1 MKSDYHLPVLLKESI
16 NGLKIDDEGI
26 YVDATFGGGGHSL
39 EILRSLSKKG
49 RLISFDQ
56 DPDSINNSYEESNFY
71 FVNENFKYM
80 KRFLKNLGF
89 SKVNGIL
96 ADLGVSSFQIN
107 TPARGFSY
115 RYDAALD
122 MRMNKNNTLDAMK
135 VINSYNHE
143 NLSKILFE
151 YGDIK
156 NSKKISEEI
165 IKARTA
171 NKINTTFDFNKILK
185 PLYPE
190 RYLNKNLSRIYQA
203 IRIEVNKELDVLKSF
218 LEQTSELLLPGGRL
232 CVISYHSL
240 EDRMVKR
247 YITNGNFS
255 TTAEKDLYGNFS
267 VPFKKI
273 GKMIQPSAVE
283 LKENIRSRSAKL
295 RIAEKIWLNE
305 E

>member
-1 MKSDYHLPVLLKESI
+1 MRSDYHLPVLLKESI

-39 EILRSLSKKG
+39 EILKSLSKKG
-49 RLISFDQ
+49 RLVSFDQ

-165 IKARTA
+165 IKARTL
-171 NKINTTFDFNKILK
+171 NKINTTFDLNKILK

-190 RYLNKNLSRIYQA
+190 SYLNKNLSRIYQA

-295 RIAEKIWLNE
+295 RIAEKI
-305 E
+305 

>member
-1 MKSDYHLPVLLKESI
+1 MAMKSDYHLPVLLKESI
-16 NGLKIDDEGI
+16 NGLKIDDGGI

-39 EILRSLSKKG
+39 EILKSLSKKG
-49 RLISFDQ
+49 RLVSFDQ
-56 DPDSINNSYEESNFY
+56 DPDSINNSYDESNFY

-135 VINSYNHE
+135 VINTYNHE

-151 YGDIK
+151 YGEIK

-165 IKARTA
+165 IKARTS
-171 NKINTTFDFNKILK
+171 NKINTTFDLNKILK

-255 TTAEKDLYGNFS
+255 TTAEKDLYGNLS

-273 GKMIQPSAVE
+273 GKMIKPSAEE

-295 RIAEKIWLNE
+295 RIAEKI
-305 E
+305 

>member
-49 RLISFDQ
+49 RLVSFDQ
-56 DPDSINNSYEESNFY
+56 DPDSLSNSYDDSNFY

-96 ADLGVSSFQIN
+96 ADLGISSFQIN
-107 TPARGFSY
+107 TAARGFSY

-122 MRMNKNNTLDAMK
+122 MRMNKNNSLDAME
-135 VINSYNHE
+135 VINSYSHE

-151 YGDIK
+151 YADIK

-190 RYLNKNLSRIYQA
+190 RYLNKNLSKIYQA
-203 IRIEVNKELDVLKSF
+203 IRIEVNKELDALKSF

-255 TTAEKDLYGNFS
+255 TIADKDIYGNFS

-283 LKENIRSRSAKL
+283 QKENIRSRSAKL
-295 RIAEKIWLNE
+295 RIAEKI
-305 E
+305 

>member
-39 EILRSLSKKG
+39 EILKSLSKKG
-49 RLISFDQ
+49 RLVSFDQ

-80 KRFLKNLGF
+80 KRFLRNLGF

-135 VINSYNHE
+135 VINSYKHE

-165 IKARTA
+165 IKARTS
-171 NKINTTFDFNKILK
+171 NKINTTFDLNKILK

-255 TTAEKDLYGNFS
+255 TTAEKDIYGNFS

-295 RIAEKIWLNE
+295 RIAEKI
-305 E
+305 

>member
-1 MKSDYHLPVLLKESI
+1 MGMKSDYHLPVLLKESI
-16 NGLKIDDEGI
+16 NGLKIVDEGI

-39 EILRSLSKKG
+39 EILKSLSKKG
-49 RLISFDQ
+49 RLVSFDQ
-56 DPDSINNSYEESNFY
+56 DPDSINNSFDESNFY
-71 FVNENFKYM
+71 LVNENFKYM

-135 VINSYNHE
+135 VINTYNHE

-151 YGDIK
+151 YGEIK

-171 NKINTTFDFNKILK
+171 NKINTTFDLNKILK

-190 RYLNKNLSRIYQA
+190 KYLNKNLSRIYQA

-267 VPFKKI
+267 VPLKKI

-295 RIAEKIWLNE
+295 RIAEKI
-305 E
+305 

>member
-49 RLISFDQ
+49 RLVSFDQ
-56 DPDSINNSYEESNFY
+56 DPDSKNNSYEESNFY

-122 MRMNKNNTLDAMK
+122 MRMNKNNTLDAVK

-295 RIAEKIWLNE
+295 RIAEKI
-305 E
+305 

>member
-49 RLISFDQ
+49 RLVSFDQ
-56 DPDSINNSYEESNFY
+56 DPDSLSNSYDESNFY

-96 ADLGVSSFQIN
+96 ADLGISSFQIN

-122 MRMNKNNTLDAMK
+122 MRMNKNNSLDAME
-135 VINSYNHE
+135 VINSYSHE

-151 YGDIK
+151 YADIK

-190 RYLNKNLSRIYQA
+190 RYLNKNLSKIYQA
-203 IRIEVNKELDVLKSF
+203 IRIEVNKELDALKSF

-247 YITNGNFS
+247 YINNGNFS
-255 TTAEKDLYGNFS
+255 TIADKDLYGNFS

-283 LKENIRSRSAKL
+283 QKENIRSRSAKL
-295 RIAEKIWLNE
+295 RIAEKI
-305 E
+305 

>member
-16 NGLKIDDEGI
+16 NGLKIDDEGL

-39 EILRSLSKKG
+39 EILKSLSKKG
-49 RLISFDQ
+49 RLVSFDQ

-165 IKARTA
+165 IKARTL
-171 NKINTTFDFNKILK
+171 NKINTTFDLNKILK
-185 PLYPE
+185 PLCPE
-190 RYLNKNLSRIYQA
+190 SYLNKNLSRIYQA

-247 YITNGNFS
+247 YITNGNLS

-295 RIAEKIWLNE
+295 RIAEKI
-305 E
+305 

>member
-1 MKSDYHLPVLLKESI
+1 MRSDYHLPVLLKESI

-39 EILRSLSKKG
+39 EILKSLSKKG
-49 RLISFDQ
+49 RLVSFDQ

-165 IKARTA
+165 IKARTL
-171 NKINTTFDFNKILK
+171 NKINTTFDLNKILK
-185 PLYPE
+185 PLYPKS
-190 RYLNKNLSRIYQA
+190 YLNKNLSRIYQA

-295 RIAEKIWLNE
+295 RIAEKI
-305 E
+305 

>member
-39 EILRSLSKKG
+39 EILKSLSKKG
-49 RLISFDQ
+49 RLVSFDQ

-115 RYDAALD
+115 RYDATLD
-122 MRMNKNNTLDAMK
+122 MRMNKNNTLNAMK
-135 VINSYNHE
+135 VVNSYNYE

-171 NKINTTFDFNKILK
+171 NKINTTFDLNKILK

-295 RIAEKIWLNE
+295 RIAEKI
-305 E
+305 

>member
-1 MKSDYHLPVLLKESI
+1 
-16 NGLKIDDEGI
+16 
-26 YVDATFGGGGHSL
+26 
-39 EILRSLSKKG
+39 
-49 RLISFDQ
+49 
-56 DPDSINNSYEESNFY
+56 
-71 FVNENFKYM
+71 M

-156 NSKKISEEI
+156 NSKKITQEI

-171 NKINTTFDFNKILK
+171 NKINTTFDLNKILK
-185 PLYPE
+185 PLYAE

-203 IRIEVNKELDVLKSF
+203 IRIEVNKELDALKSF

-232 CVISYHSL
+232 CIISYHSL

-247 YITNGNFS
+247 YINNGNFS
-255 TTAEKDLYGNFS
+255 TIADKDHYGNFS

-273 GKMIQPSAVE
+273 GKMIQPSALE

-295 RIAEKIWLNE
+295 RIAEKI
-305 E
+305 

>member
-240 EDRMVKR
+240 EDRIVKR
-247 YITNGNFS
+247 YINNGNFS
-255 TTAEKDLYGNFS
+255 TTAEKDLYGNNL

-273 GKMIQPSAVE
+273 GKIIQPSALE

-295 RIAEKIWLNE
+295 RIAEKL
-305 E
+305 

>member
-1 MKSDYHLPVLLKESI
+1 MRSDYHLPVLLKESI

-49 RLISFDQ
+49 RLVSFDQ
-56 DPDSINNSYEESNFY
+56 DPDSINNSYKESNFY

-115 RYDAALD
+115 RYNAALD

-165 IKARTA
+165 IKARTL
-171 NKINTTFDFNKILK
+171 NKINTTFDLNKILK

-190 RYLNKNLSRIYQA
+190 GYLNKNLSRIYQA

-283 LKENIRSRSAKL
+283 LEENIRSRSAKL
-295 RIAEKIWLNE
+295 RIAEKI
-305 E
+305 

>member
-39 EILRSLSKKG
+39 EILKSLSKKG
-49 RLISFDQ
+49 RLVSFDQ

-165 IKARTA
+165 IKARTL
-171 NKINTTFDFNKILK
+171 NKINTTFDLNKILK

-190 RYLNKNLSRIYQA
+190 SYLNKNLSRIYQA

-295 RIAEKIWLNE
+295 RIAEKI
-305 E
+305 

>member
-1 MKSDYHLPVLLKESI
+1 MKSDYHIPVLLKESI

-171 NKINTTFDFNKILK
+171 NKINTTFDLNKILK

-255 TTAEKDLYGNFS
+255 TLAEKDLYGNFS

-273 GKMIQPSAVE
+273 GKMIQPSAEE

-295 RIAEKIWLNE
+295 RIAEKI
-305 E
+305 

>member
-1 MKSDYHLPVLLKESI
+1 MRSDYHLPVLLKESI

-39 EILRSLSKKG
+39 EILKSLSKKG
-49 RLISFDQ
+49 RLVSFDQ

-143 NLSKILFE
+143 NLSKIFFE

-165 IKARTA
+165 IKARTL
-171 NKINTTFDFNKILK
+171 NKINTTFDLNKILK

-295 RIAEKIWLNE
+295 RIAEKI
-305 E
+305 

>member
-1 MKSDYHLPVLLKESI
+1 MRSDYHLPVLLKESI

-39 EILRSLSKKG
+39 EILKSLSKKG
-49 RLISFDQ
+49 RLVSFDQ
-56 DPDSINNSYEESNFY
+56 DPDSINNSFEESNFY

-89 SKVNGIL
+89 SKVNGVL

-165 IKARTA
+165 IKARTL
-171 NKINTTFDFNKILK
+171 NKINTTFDLNKILK

-190 RYLNKNLSRIYQA
+190 GYLNKNLSRIYQA

-283 LKENIRSRSAKL
+283 LEENIRSRSAKL
-295 RIAEKIWLNE
+295 RIAEKI
-305 E
+305 

>member
-56 DPDSINNSYEESNFY
+56 DQDSINNSYEESNFY

-122 MRMNKNNTLDAMK
+122 MRMNKNNALDAMK

-156 NSKKISEEI
+156 NSKKISEKI

-171 NKINTTFDFNKILK
+171 NKINTTFDLNKILK

-190 RYLNKNLSRIYQA
+190 RYLNKNLSKIYQA
-203 IRIEVNKELDVLKSF
+203 IRIEVNKELDALKSF

-255 TTAEKDLYGNFS
+255 TTADKDLYGNFS

-273 GKMIQPSAVE
+273 GKMIQPSALE

-295 RIAEKIWLNE
+295 RIAEKI
-305 E
+305 

>member
-107 TPARGFSY
+107 TPDRGFSY

-171 NKINTTFDFNKILK
+171 NKINTTFDLNKILK

-190 RYLNKNLSRIYQA
+190 RYLNKNLSKIYQA
-203 IRIEVNKELDVLKSF
+203 IRIEVNKELDALKSF

-232 CVISYHSL
+232 CIISYHSL

-295 RIAEKIWLNE
+295 RIAEKI
-305 E
+305 

>member
-49 RLISFDQ
+49 RLVSFDQ
-56 DPDSINNSYEESNFY
+56 DRDSINNSYKESNFY

-80 KRFLKNLGF
+80 NRFLKNLGF

-135 VINSYNHE
+135 VINTYNHE

-156 NSKKISEEI
+156 NSKKISEKI

-171 NKINTTFDFNKILK
+171 NKINTTFDLNKILK

-190 RYLNKNLSRIYQA
+190 RYLNKNLSKIYQA
-203 IRIEVNKELDVLKSF
+203 IRIEVNKELDALKSF
-218 LEQTSELLLPGGRL
+218 LEQTSKLLLPGGRL

-247 YITNGNFS
+247 YINNGNFS
-255 TTAEKDLYGNFS
+255 TTADKDLYGNFS

-273 GKMIQPSAVE
+273 GKMIQPSALE

-295 RIAEKIWLNE
+295 RIAEKI
-305 E
+305 

>member
-16 NGLKIDDEGI
+16 NGLKIDDDGI

-49 RLISFDQ
+49 RLVSFDQ

-107 TPARGFSY
+107 TPSRGFSY

-171 NKINTTFDFNKILK
+171 NKINTTFDLNKILK

-190 RYLNKNLSRIYQA
+190 RYLNKNLSKIYQA

-240 EDRMVKR
+240 EDRIVKR

-255 TTAEKDLYGNFS
+255 TTADKDLYGNFS

-273 GKMIQPSAVE
+273 GKMIQPSALE

-295 RIAEKIWLNE
+295 RIAEKI
-305 E
+305 

>member
-39 EILRSLSKKG
+39 EILKSLSKKG
-49 RLISFDQ
+49 RLVSFDQ

-165 IKARTA
+165 IKARTS
-171 NKINTTFDFNKILK
+171 NKINTTFDLNKILK

-190 RYLNKNLSRIYQA
+190 SYLNKNLSRIYQA

-255 TTAEKDLYGNFS
+255 TTAEKDIYGNFS
-267 VPFKKI
+267 VPLKKI

-295 RIAEKIWLNE
+295 RIAEKI
-305 E
+305 

>member
-39 EILRSLSKKG
+39 EILRNLSEKG
-49 RLISFDQ
+49 RLVSFDQ

-151 YGDIK
+151 YADIK

-171 NKINTTFDFNKILK
+171 NKINTTFDLNKILK

-190 RYLNKNLSRIYQA
+190 RYLNKNLSKIYQA
-203 IRIEVNKELDVLKSF
+203 IRIEVNKELDALKSF

-247 YITNGNFS
+247 YINNGNFS
-255 TTAEKDLYGNFS
+255 TTADKDLYGNFS

-273 GKMIQPSAVE
+273 GKMIQPSALE

-295 RIAEKIWLNE
+295 RIAEKI
-305 E
+305 

>member
-16 NGLKIDDEGI
+16 NGLKIDDKGI

-49 RLISFDQ
+49 RLVSFDQ
-56 DPDSINNSYEESNFY
+56 DPDSKNNSYEESNFY

-107 TPARGFSY
+107 TPDRGFSY

-247 YITNGNFS
+247 YINNGNFS
-255 TTAEKDLYGNFS
+255 TTADKDLYGNFS

-295 RIAEKIWLNE
+295 RIAEKI
-305 E
+305 

>member
-49 RLISFDQ
+49 RLVSFDQ
-56 DPDSINNSYEESNFY
+56 DPDSLSNSYNESNFY
-71 FVNENFKYM
+71 LINENFKYM

-96 ADLGVSSFQIN
+96 ADLGISSFQIN

-122 MRMNKNNTLDAMK
+122 MRMNKNNSLDAME
-135 VINSYNHE
+135 VINSYSHE

-151 YGDIK
+151 YSDIK

-165 IKARTA
+165 IKARMA
-171 NKINTTFDFNKILK
+171 NKINTTFDLNKILK

-190 RYLNKNLSRIYQA
+190 RYLNKNLSKIYQA
-203 IRIEVNKELDVLKSF
+203 IRIEVNKELDALKSF

-232 CVISYHSL
+232 CVISYHSI

-255 TTAEKDLYGNFS
+255 TIADKDLYGNFS

-273 GKMIQPSAVE
+273 GKMIQPSAIE
-283 LKENIRSRSAKL
+283 QKENIRSRSAKL
-295 RIAEKIWLNE
+295 RIAEKI
-305 E
+305 

>member
-49 RLISFDQ
+49 RLVSFDQ
-56 DPDSINNSYEESNFY
+56 DPDSKNNSYEESNFY

-96 ADLGVSSFQIN
+96 ADLGVSSYQIN

-115 RYDAALD
+115 RYDAPLD

-171 NKINTTFDFNKILK
+171 NKINTTFDLNKILK

-295 RIAEKIWLNE
+295 RIAEKI
-305 E
+305 

>member
-115 RYDAALD
+115 RYNAALD

-165 IKARTA
+165 VKARTA
-171 NKINTTFDFNKILK
+171 NKINTTFDLNKILK

-203 IRIEVNKELDVLKSF
+203 IRIEVNKELDVLESF

-295 RIAEKIWLNE
+295 RIAEKI
-305 E
+305 

>member
-49 RLISFDQ
+49 RLVSFDQ

-151 YGDIK
+151 YGDIN

-165 IKARTA
+165 IKARRA
-171 NKINTTFDFNKILK
+171 NKINTTFDLNKILK

-295 RIAEKIWLNE
+295 RIAEKI
-305 E
+305 

>member
-165 IKARTA
+165 IKARTL
-171 NKINTTFDFNKILK
+171 NKINTTFDLNKILK
-185 PLYPE
+185 PLYPKS
-190 RYLNKNLSRIYQA
+190 YLNKNLSRIYQA

-283 LKENIRSRSAKL
+283 LEENIRSRSAKL
-295 RIAEKIWLNE
+295 RIAEKI
-305 E
+305 

>member
-39 EILRSLSKKG
+39 EILKSLSKKG
-49 RLISFDQ
+49 RLVSFDQ

-240 EDRMVKR
+240 EDRIVKR

-295 RIAEKIWLNE
+295 RIAEKI
-305 E
+305 

>member
-49 RLISFDQ
+49 KLVSFDQ

-80 KRFLKNLGF
+80 NRFLKNLGF

-190 RYLNKNLSRIYQA
+190 RYLNKNLSKIYQA
-203 IRIEVNKELDVLKSF
+203 IRIEVNKELDALKSF

-295 RIAEKIWLNE
+295 RIAEKI
-305 E
+305 

>member
-1 MKSDYHLPVLLKESI
+1 MGMKSDYHLPVLLKESI
-16 NGLKIDDEGI
+16 NGLKIVDEGI

-39 EILRSLSKKG
+39 EILKSLSKKG
-49 RLISFDQ
+49 RLVSFDQ
-56 DPDSINNSYEESNFY
+56 DPDSINNSYDESNFY

-107 TPARGFSY
+107 TPDRGFSY

-122 MRMNKNNTLDAMK
+122 MRMNKNNTLNAMR
-135 VINSYNHE
+135 VINSYSHE

-171 NKINTTFDFNKILK
+171 NKINTTFDLNKILK

-190 RYLNKNLSRIYQA
+190 KYLNKNLSRIYQA

-267 VPFKKI
+267 VPLKKI

-295 RIAEKIWLNE
+295 RIAEKI
-305 E
+305 

>member
-39 EILRSLSKKG
+39 EILKSLSKKG
-49 RLISFDQ
+49 RLVSFDQ

-135 VINSYNHE
+135 VVNSYNHE

-295 RIAEKIWLNE
+295 RIAEKI
-305 E
+305 

>member
-49 RLISFDQ
+49 RLVSFDQ

-107 TPARGFSY
+107 TPSRGFSY

-273 GKMIQPSAVE
+273 GKMIQPSAEE
-283 LKENIRSRSAKL
+283 LKDQEAQN
-295 RIAEKIWLNE
+295 
-305 E
+305 

>member
-39 EILRSLSKKG
+39 EILKSLSKKG
-49 RLISFDQ
+49 RLVSFDQ

-165 IKARTA
+165 IKARTL
-171 NKINTTFDFNKILK
+171 NKINTTFDLNKILK

-273 GKMIQPSAVE
+273 GKMIQPSALE

-295 RIAEKIWLNE
+295 RIAEKI
-305 E
+305 

>member
-49 RLISFDQ
+49 RLVSFDQ

-107 TPARGFSY
+107 TPSRGFSY

-165 IKARTA
+165 VKARTA
-171 NKINTTFDFNKILK
+171 NKINTTFDLNKILK

-295 RIAEKIWLNE
+295 RIAEKI
-305 E
+305 

>member
-39 EILRSLSKKG
+39 EILKRLSKKG
-49 RLISFDQ
+49 RFVSFDQ

-115 RYDAALD
+115 RYNAALD
-122 MRMNKNNTLDAMK
+122 MRMNKNNALDAMK

-165 IKARTA
+165 IKARTL
-171 NKINTTFDFNKILK
+171 NKINTTFDLNKILK

-203 IRIEVNKELDVLKSF
+203 IRIEVNKELDVLESF
-218 LEQTSELLLPGGRL
+218 LEQRSELLLPGGRV

-295 RIAEKIWLNE
+295 RIAEKI
-305 E
+305 

>member
-1 MKSDYHLPVLLKESI
+1 MLKESI

-49 RLISFDQ
+49 RLVSFDQ
-56 DPDSINNSYEESNFY
+56 DPDSLSNSYDDSNFY

-96 ADLGVSSFQIN
+96 ADLGISSFQIN

-122 MRMNKNNTLDAMK
+122 MRMNKNNSLDAME
-135 VINSYNHE
+135 VINSYSHE

-151 YGDIK
+151 YADIK

-171 NKINTTFDFNKILK
+171 NKINTTFDLNKILK

-190 RYLNKNLSRIYQA
+190 RYLNKNLSKIYQA
-203 IRIEVNKELDVLKSF
+203 IRIEVNKELDALKSF

-255 TTAEKDLYGNFS
+255 TIADKDIYGNFS

-283 LKENIRSRSAKL
+283 QKENIRSRSAKL
-295 RIAEKIWLNE
+295 RIAEKI
-305 E
+305 